1 MFLDLLGIS
10 VRIYIYMNNKKIL
23 VVDDEADIVEL
34 ITFQLERDGYKVIS
48 AKDGIEA
55 VSKINR
61 DKPDLV
67 LLDIMM
73 PRMSGL
79 DVVEFIRGKD
89 DTISLPIIII
99 SAKST
104 EDDIVEGMELGAD
117 DYLTKPF
124 SLKVLS
130 AKVNSLFRRR
140 EHFQALLDSSFKE
153 ESISYKELTL
163 NKRCHSCTL
172 NEQLIDLTAT
182 EFDLL
187 YLLAR
192 EPGRVFTRNQLIN
205 ESKGNDYPVTQR
217 AIDVQVVSLRK
228 KLGNFGKTSIQTV
241 WGIGY
246 KIEN

>member
-1 MFLDLLGIS
+1 
-10 VRIYIYMNNKKIL
+10 MNNKKIL
-23 VVDDEADIVEL
+23 VVDDEEDIVEL
-34 ITFQLERDGYKVIS
+34 ITFQLERDGYHVIC
-48 AKDGIEA
+48 ANDGIEA
-55 VSKINR
+55 ISKINK
-61 DKPDLV
+61 DDPDLV
-67 LLDIMM
+67 ILDIMM

-79 DVVEFIRGKD
+79 DVVQLIRGKKD
-89 DTISLPIIII
+89 KKSLPIIIV

-104 EDDIVEGMELGAD
+104 EDDIVAGLDFGAD

-130 AKVNSLFRRR
+130 AKVKAIFRM
-140 EHFQALLDSSFKE
+140 KE
-153 ESISYKELTL
+153 EQKETLGNNKNEEEIISFNDLTL
-163 NKRCHSCTL
+163 NKRRHSCTL
-172 NEQLIDLTAT
+172 KENLIDLTAT
-182 EFDLL
+182 EFELL

-228 KLGNFGKTSIQTV
+228 KLGDFGKNCIKTV

-246 KIEN
+246 KLENEV

>member
-1 MFLDLLGIS
+1 
-10 VRIYIYMNNKKIL
+10 MNNKKIL